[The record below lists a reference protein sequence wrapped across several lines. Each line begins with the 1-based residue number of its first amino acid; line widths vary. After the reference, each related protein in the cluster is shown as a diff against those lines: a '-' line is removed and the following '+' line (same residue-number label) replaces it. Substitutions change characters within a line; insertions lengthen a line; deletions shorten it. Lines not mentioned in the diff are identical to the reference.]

1 MKIRTAAA
9 AALTLAAAAL
19 ALAGCADGSGSQ
31 SMPGMDHGSSSS
43 PSSSSTVTAD
53 FNDADV
59 MFAQMMIP
67 HHQQAV
73 EMADMILNKEG
84 IDPGVLTLAS
94 DIKAAQQPE
103 IDQLQSWLDEWGAD
117 MPDMDSMEGMDH
129 GGGMMSEDDMQ
140 SLKQA
145 TGTDA
150 ARLFLQQMI
159 EHHRGAIDMALEEA
173 TNGQN
178 SDAVALANTIIEAQ
192 TSEIATMEELLA
204 TL

>member
-1 MKIRTAAA
+1 
-9 AALTLAAAAL
+9 
-19 ALAGCADGSGSQ
+19 
-31 SMPGMDHGSSSS
+31 
-43 PSSSSTVTAD
+43 
-53 FNDADV
+53 
-59 MFAQMMIP
+59 
-67 HHQQAV
+67 
-73 EMADMILNKEG
+73 
-84 IDPGVLTLAS
+84 
-94 DIKAAQQPE
+94 
-103 IDQLQSWLDEWGAD
+103 
-117 MPDMDSMEGMDH
+117 MDH

>member
-59 MFAQMMIP
+59 MFVQMMIP
-67 HHQQAV
+67 HHQQAI

-129 GGGMMSEDDMQ
+129 GGGMMSEDDMAA
-140 SLKQA
+140 LEAA
-145 TGTDA
+145 TGA
-150 ARLFLQQMI
+150 EASRLFLEQMTM
-159 EHHRGAIDMALEEA
+159 HHEGAIEM
-173 TNGQN
+173 
-178 SDAVALANTIIEAQ
+178 AQ
-192 TSEIATMEELLA
+192 TIVDTQTAEIAQMQKLLA
-204 TL
+204 QL

>member
-9 AALTLAAAAL
+9 AALTLAAAL

-67 HHQQAV
+67 HHQQAI

-129 GGGMMSEDDMQ
+129 GGGMMSEDDMAA
-140 SLKQA
+140 LEAA
-145 TGTDA
+145 TGA
-150 ARLFLQQMI
+150 EASRLFLEQMTM
-159 EHHRGAIDMALEEA
+159 HHEGAIEMAQDEVD
-173 TNGQN
+173 NGQN
-178 SDAVALANTIIEAQ
+178 PDAVEMAQ
-192 TSEIATMEELLA
+192 TIVDTQTAEITEMQELLA
-204 TL
+204 QL